1 GPGRVRVG
9 DRLFRAR
16 RGVVLAT
23 GTAPA
28 VPPVPGLA
36 DVPYW
41 TNRDAVKA
49 ETAPASLVVLGG
61 GAVGV
66 EIGQAFSR
74 FGSRVTVVEA
84 EGHLLPLEEPEAGA
98 AVAGALRDG
107 GSDVRTGHKAVRVEA
122 AGNAIVVHTGDGARV
137 QGERLLVA
145 TGRRMNL
152 PGIGLGSV

>member
-1 GPGRVRVG
+1 G
-9 DRLFRAR
+9 DRLVRAG
-16 RGVVLAT
+16 RGVVLAP
-23 GTAPA
+23 GPAPA

-84 EGHLLPLEEPEAGA
+84 EGHLLPLEEPQAGA
-98 AVAGALRDG
+98 AGAPPPPDG
-107 GSDVRTGHKAVRVEA
+107 GPAVRPPPHPA
-122 AGNAIVVHTGDGARV
+122 PAPPAR
-137 QGERLLVA
+137 
-145 TGRRMNL
+145 
-152 PGIGLGSV
+152 P